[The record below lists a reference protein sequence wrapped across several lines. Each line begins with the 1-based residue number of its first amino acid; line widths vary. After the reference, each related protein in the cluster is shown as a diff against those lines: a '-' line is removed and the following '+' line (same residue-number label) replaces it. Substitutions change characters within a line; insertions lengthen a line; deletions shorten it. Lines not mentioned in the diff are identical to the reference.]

1 MRRTILAL
9 AALSTTLATP
19 VQGAEP
25 VVLKPSSPWNVDF
38 AEDKCRLNRLFG
50 EGEDQHFL
58 SFQQYWPAREA
69 GLTVAGPA
77 FRKFRSLERTGV
89 RFFAGQEPVERTPF
103 TGTVEGFGTG
113 VIFPT
118 IRPDETQGEG
128 EEGEAR
134 APAGMPQMDP
144 AFGQKVEFLELK
156 QGGRVVRLET
166 GALKSAFTVLNQC
179 SLDLLREWGLD
190 PERHASAISRPRWTN
205 QAGLVKRIMENY
217 PREAWSEGE
226 QGVMRMRV
234 IVSAEG
240 TVESCTM
247 LKATETDL
255 LESPACKVMKNAL
268 FEPARDAAGQPFRS
282 FYATSIT
289 YRGG

>member
-1 MRRTILAL
+1 MRRTILAITAL
-9 AALSTTLATP
+9 ATTLATP
-19 VQGAEP
+19 AQAAEP
-25 VVLKPSSPWNVDF
+25 VVLKPGSPWNVDF

-69 GLTVAGPA
+69 GMTVAGPA
-77 FRKFRSLERTGV
+77 FRKFRSLERTEV
-89 RFFAGQEPVERTPF
+89 RFFEGQEPLERTPF

-118 IRPDETQGEG
+118 IQPGEKVAKEEDESQ
-128 EEGEAR
+128 
-134 APAGMPQMDP
+134 APSGMPQMDP
-144 AFGQKVEFLELK
+144 AFGQKVRFLELK
-156 QGGRVVRLET
+156 QGNRVVRLET
-166 GALKSAFTVLNQC
+166 GGLKDAFTVLNQC

-190 PERHASAISRPRWTN
+190 PERHVTAISRPRWTN

-217 PREAWSEGE
+217 PRQAWQEGE
-226 QGVMRMRV
+226 QGIMRMRV